1 MGQNGKY
8 FAIFSQDLSVIKWH
22 FGHSREYRVDYV
34 AMPRILAV
42 EGQILSTCDT
52 GQKVRTL
59 SDHFRKSKQR
69 QPRKERPRLSWI
81 RERER
86 ERERERNKIRSSLYG
101 EKGVRRSKGR
111 TSDEEVRKHLLV
123 PTRFCGSWSSPRELV
138 EAESIL
144 RTAGYRY
151 HADWYRSHKER
162 ERNRAT
168 SSILTEEHDVTWN
181 YPLFQSGR
189 PRNVPVL
196 SSNEKRLRSP
206 CLFQF
211 AGTGSDR
218 LHRWWNKPA
227 LFSTSFYRSF
237 LNPDDDYL
245 PSLFLIKARAIP
257 SETACMTESIFSE

>member
-1 MGQNGKY
+1 M
-8 FAIFSQDLSVIKWH
+8 AL
-22 FGHSREYRVDYV
+22 
-34 AMPRILAV
+34 
-42 EGQILSTCDT
+42 
-52 GQKVRTL
+52 RTL
-59 SDHFRKSKQR
+59 KGISCRLCRDATNTRGRGTNLIDLWYGTEGAHTVGPLSEKQTAATEEGETTSLLN
-69 QPRKERPRLSWI
+69 K